1 MTKETKWS
9 LIRIGTGDY
18 AKGKAKPLYKEII
31 DCAKINR
38 AVSATVYES
47 IDGFLM
53 KGSPEVVRLFG
64 GTDKSQ
70 GLIIEVLIKSDQKR
84 TFLDALRD
92 LAKSTDDPIII
103 SVTDSDIEVF
113 GIE

>member
-18 AKGKAKPLYKEII
+18 AQGKTKLLYKEII
-31 DCAKINR
+31 DSAKHHK
-38 AVSATVYES
+38 ALSATVYKS

-64 GTDKSQ
+64 GIDKSQ
-70 GLIIEVLIKSDQKR
+70 GLIIEVLIKLDNKIK
-84 TFLDALRD
+84 FLNGVRD
-92 LAKSTDDPIII
+92 LSKSIEDPIVI
-103 SVTDSDIEVF
+103 SVSNSDIEVL
-113 GIE
+113 GVE

>member
-18 AKGKAKPLYKEII
+18 AKGKTKPLYKEII
-31 DCAKINR
+31 DYSKKYR
-38 AVSATVYES
+38 AVSATVYKS

-64 GTDKSQ
+64 GVDKSQ
-70 GLIIEVLIKSDQKR
+70 GIIIEVLIKSEQKNN
-84 TFLDALRD
+84 FLEAVRD
-92 LAKSTDDPIII
+92 LAKSTNDPLII
-103 SVTDSDIEVF
+103 SVADSDIEVF

>member
-18 AKGKAKPLYKEII
+18 AKGKTKPLYKEII
-31 DCAKINR
+31 DCAKTYR

-64 GTDKSQ
+64 GVEKSN
-70 GLIIEVLIKSDQKR
+70 GLIIEVLIKIDKKNN
-84 TFLDALRD
+84 FLEAVRD
-92 LAKSTDDPIII
+92 LAKSTDDPIVI
-103 SVTDSDIEVF
+103 SVADSDIEVF

>member
-1 MTKETKWS
+1 MSKETKWS

-18 AKGKAKPLYKEII
+18 ALTKGKPLYKEII
-31 DCAKINR
+31 LCAQRNS
-38 AVSATVYES
+38 AVSATAYKS

-53 KGSPEVVRLFG
+53 KGSLEVVRLFG
-64 GTDKSQ
+64 GVDKSQ
-70 GLIIEVLIKSDQKR
+70 GLIIEVLIRFNQKEN
-84 TFLDALRD
+84 FLEAVRE

-103 SVTDSDIEVF
+103 SASDSDIEVF